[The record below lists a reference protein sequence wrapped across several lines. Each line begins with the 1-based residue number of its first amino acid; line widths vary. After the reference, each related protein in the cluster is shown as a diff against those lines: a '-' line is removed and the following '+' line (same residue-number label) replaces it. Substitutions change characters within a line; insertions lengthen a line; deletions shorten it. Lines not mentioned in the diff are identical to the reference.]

1 MLRTNTK
8 KYQENFKNYFLEVIK
23 SQDLP
28 EDIKTDKEKVKIWKS
43 IISKM
48 TNEEIEKRSLLI
60 SLSPASEEN
69 TLFQNLLT
77 TEYNNR
83 K

>member
-1 MLRTNTK
+1 MQIK
-8 KYQENFKNYFLEVIK
+8 INFNL
-23 SQDLP
+23 
-28 EDIKTDKEKVKIWKS
+28 TEKVKIWKS

>member
-1 MLRTNTK
+1 MQITI
-8 KYQENFKNYFLEVIK
+8 NFNL
-23 SQDLP
+23 
-28 EDIKTDKEKVKIWKS
+28 TEKVKIWKS
-43 IISKM
+43 IISEM
-48 TNEEIEKRSLLI
+48 TNEEIERRSLLI

-69 TLFQNLLT
+69 TVFQNLLT

>member
-1 MLRTNTK
+1 MQIK
-8 KYQENFKNYFLEVIK
+8 INFNL
-23 SQDLP
+23 
-28 EDIKTDKEKVKIWKS
+28 TEKVKIWKS
-43 IISKM
+43 IISEM

-69 TLFQNLLT
+69 TLFQNLFT

>member
-1 MLRTNTK
+1 MQTIL
-8 KYQENFKNYFLEVIK
+8 NFDQ
-23 SQDLP
+23 S
-28 EDIKTDKEKVKIWKS
+28 EKIKIWKRL
-43 IISKM
+43 ISKM
-48 TNEEIEKRSLLI
+48 TNEEIERRSLLV

>member
-1 MLRTNTK
+1 MQIK
-8 KYQENFKNYFLEVIK
+8 INFNL
-23 SQDLP
+23 
-28 EDIKTDKEKVKIWKS
+28 TEKVKIWNS
-43 IISKM
+43 IISEM